1 MTTTSIIA
9 EDPFVIPLL
18 LMMIFHWWVF
28 LLLWWFCFT
37 PWLLL
42 WLGFCKDCLM
52 RRWWI
57 CTGLWAS
64 CLSAALIDAQLP
76 PRKLCLI
83 CFYFK
88 SFLFFHFWC
97 PWKGDVPCR
106 SSDLILEME
115 SYLNIPVNIEN
126 FYGQNFNKL
135 REDDSMTILAKH
147 QCLQKM
153 RIVSWLGSS
162 ADGIRKENDDKI
174 HKEPSRQNPSVN
186 TSPRRTA
193 SHSLSLSLVK
203 YSTYLH
209 YGL

>member
-1 MTTTSIIA
+1 LRPDCFHWMTTTSIIA
-9 EDPFVIPLL
+9 EDPFVNPLL
-18 LMMIFHWWVF
+18 LMMVFHWWVF
-28 LLLWWFCFT
+28 LLVWWFCFT
-37 PWLLL
+37 PWLFILL

-57 CTGLWAS
+57 CTGLLAS

-88 SFLFFHFWC
+88 LFLFFHFCC

-106 SSDLILEME
+106 SPDAVEPYLILEME

-135 REDDSMTILAKH
+135 REDMILW
-147 QCLQKM
+147 QF
-153 RIVSWLGSS
+153 
-162 ADGIRKENDDKI
+162 
-174 HKEPSRQNPSVN
+174 
-186 TSPRRTA
+186 
-193 SHSLSLSLVK
+193 
-203 YSTYLH
+203 
-209 YGL
+209 